1 MEFKFVDD
9 KNPKWR
15 HMSIV
20 GSHEEEDITLDILN
34 NMNLQYHGVGG
45 DDSFAF
51 SVRVNDEKEYQQ
63 IKARFNVELS
73 LSKMTEEEKESHIEA
88 VEMMIDYGEGYA
100 LSDEDMELYNL
111 LTAERS
117 QKAEITNEKAALDNI
132 ISSAEQRRSEQ
143 DEINI
148 EEIDRELR

>member
-1 MEFKFVDD
+1 MTE
-9 KNPKWR
+9 KNKNF
-15 HMSIV
+15 
-20 GSHEEEDITLDILN
+20 D
-34 NMNLQYHGVGG
+34 
-45 DDSFAF
+45 
-51 SVRVNDEKEYQQ
+51 
-63 IKARFNVELS
+63 